1 MFAAMKLFQ
10 MVVLAT
16 CRRACIRHSNAIM
29 QLNKIQ
35 FGILVMA
42 LVIAPFVA
50 YKGVWLLQS
59 VPATGTMC
67 FMGKSLNGQ
76 FSSTY
81 PVIKFNTPKGD
92 TIFFNGLEQAEYQ
105 PGQLVP
111 IRYQKNNP
119 NDARINQFAGIW
131 QDTLVYALLPFVLL
145 MMVLLHPEIIPRGA
159 KIIIGRKPFF
169 SVIAPA
175 K

>member
-1 MFAAMKLFQ
+1 
-10 MVVLAT
+10 
-16 CRRACIRHSNAIM
+16 M
-29 QLNKIQ
+29 QLTKIQ
-35 FGILVMA
+35 FGILMML
-42 LVIAPFVA
+42 LVILPFVG
-50 YKGVWLLQS
+50 YKGLWLLRS

-105 PGQLVP
+105 PGERVP

-119 NDARINQFAGIW
+119 IDARINQFAGIW
-131 QDTLVYALLPFVLL
+131 QDTLIYALVPFVMLL
-145 MMVLLHPEIIPRGA
+145 MLLLHPEIIPRHS
-159 KIIIGRKPFF
+159 KIMIGSKRLLK
-169 SVIAPA
+169 VIPH
-175 K
+175 

>member
-1 MFAAMKLFQ
+1 
-10 MVVLAT
+10 
-16 CRRACIRHSNAIM
+16 M

-35 FGILVMA
+35 FGILVMV
-42 LVIAPFVA
+42 LVILPFVG
-50 YKGVWLLQS
+50 YKGLWLIKS
-59 VPATGTMC
+59 VPTTGTMC

-105 PGQLVP
+105 PGERVP
-111 IRYQKNNP
+111 IRYQQSNP

-131 QDTLVYALLPFVLL
+131 QDTLVYALVPFVLL
-145 MMVLLHPEIIPRGA
+145 LMALLHPEIIPRGA
-159 KIIIGRKPFF
+159 KIHIGRKPFF
-169 SVIAPA
+169 MVTAPG